1 MVPPAWVARSQQRVL
16 MLGRDWY
23 GFLWWKRE
31 FQGPAGAVECYFA
44 FGNGGN
50 FTFVIPALDLVVT
63 FTASN
68 YNSSERDLPFSILA
82 DRILPAVR

>member
-1 MVPPAWVARSQQRVL
+1 
-16 MLGRDWY
+16 MLGCDWY
-23 GFLWWKRE
+23 GFLWLKRE
-31 FQGPAGAVECYFA
+31 FPGPTGAVECYFA

-68 YNSSERDLPFSILA
+68 YNTGDRDLPFTILA
-82 DRILPAVR
+82 NRVLPAVH

>member
-1 MVPPAWVARSQQRVL
+1 VL

-31 FQGPAGAVECYFA
+31 FPGPAGPVESYFA

-68 YNSSERDLPFSILA
+68 YNSAERDLPFAILA
-82 DRILPAVR
+82 NRILPAVH